1 MKIFRKIHLWL
12 SVPFGLIITLICFS
26 GATLIFEPEITR
38 SIKSD
43 VYYVSSS
50 EGDPLPMN
58 ELMQRL
64 ETSLPDS
71 VSVTGVTLFA
81 DKNRTY
87 RVNLSNSGTGL
98 VFVDQYSGRI
108 TGTDERLGFFT
119 TMLRLHRWLLD
130 DTPRGEGIKV
140 GKLIV
145 GISTIM
151 FVITL
156 ITGVVIWWPRA
167 RKNFRRSLSLY
178 IKKGWRA
185 FWMSLHV
192 AGGMYALVLV
202 LVMALTGL
210 TWSFD
215 WYRDAFYA
223 VCGVPQ
229 TSQNTSATTS
239 DGKSAKPTKENLSKN
254 GNPSG
259 KNNTKEN
266 LSKGVNPSGR
276 SNNKPEKVD
285 NLGKIKGFDKSNGD
299 DTDKS
304 SDSKYKDWQRVADA
318 IKSQYPDAPQI
329 TIGPKTVTVNI
340 SATGNPRAS
349 DIYLYSKTTAEL
361 TPLKKYVDSTPADR
375 LRGWIYAIH
384 TGTWGGLL
392 TRILWFIGALLAA
405 TLPLTGYYLWLKRLS
420 PKTSRKLH

>member
-26 GATLIFEPEITR
+26 GAMLMFEPEITR

-58 ELMQRL
+58 ELMQRV

-71 VSVTGVTLFA
+71 VSVTGVTIFA

-87 RVNLSNSGTGL
+87 RVNLSNSGTGP

-178 IKKGWRA
+178 FKKGWRA

-223 VCGVPQ
+223 VCGVRQ
-229 TSQNTSATTS
+229 TSQNTSAPTS
-239 DGKSAKPTKENLSKN
+239 DGISAKSSKN
-254 GNPSG
+254 NFSKRGNPSG
-259 KNNTKEN
+259 KNNNKPKKVEN
-266 LSKGVNPSGR
+266 LGI
-276 SNNKPEKVD
+276 
-285 NLGKIKGFDKSNGD
+285 IKGFDKSNGD
-299 DTDKS
+299 DTAKS
-304 SDSKYKDWQRVADA
+304 SDSKYRDWQRVADA
-318 IKSQYPDAPQI
+318 IKSKYPDAPQI
-329 TIGPKTVTVNI
+329 TIGPKTVTVNL

-349 DIYLYSKTTAEL
+349 DIYLYSQTTPEL

-392 TRILWFIGALLAA
+392 TRILWFLGAILAA
-405 TLPLTGYYLWLKRLS
+405 TLPLTGYYLWLKRLL
-420 PKTSRKLH
+420 PKTSRKIP